1 MLLPR
6 LTTLPLICRNNRK
19 KIFFMHK
26 KSDSNKKKSIAM
38 ASGPNYWC
46 IWIDYN
52 SEKLWKCKICCV
64 KCDIARGD
72 LRVLAHCHF
81 PKMGLNEIFTFNKKQ
96 FLKLIQS
103 ILDYLKNPT
112 RIFKF
117 LMWALMST
125 YTKSLKE
132 KAMNFQGLFF

>member
-1 MLLPR
+1 M
-6 LTTLPLICRNNRK
+6 
-19 KIFFMHK
+19 
-26 KSDSNKKKSIAM
+26 
-38 ASGPNYWC
+38 
-46 IWIDYN
+46 
-52 SEKLWKCKICCV
+52 

-81 PKMGLNEIFTFNKKQ
+81 PKMGLNEIVTFIGTQNKNKQTNKKR

-103 ILDYLKNPT
+103 ILDYFKNPS

-117 LMWALMST
+117 LMWATMNT

-132 KAMNFQGLFF
+132 KVIDFQGLFF